1 MASLGQI
8 HFLVKGKVQGV
19 GFRAFVR
26 GAANRCGIVGWV
38 RNLSDG
44 RVEGIA
50 IGEQDQLKEF
60 EKRVSKGAPPS
71 QVDDFQS
78 RSRPLDYESLEFKI
92 EKDGE
97 SPWYK
102 D

>member
-1 MASLGQI
+1 MGQI
-8 HFLVKGKVQGV
+8 HFLVTGKVQGV

-26 GAANRCGIVGWV
+26 GVANQYGIVGWV
-38 RNLSDG
+38 RNLTDG
-44 RVEGIA
+44 RVEGVA
-50 IGEQDQLKEF
+50 VGGHDQIKEF
-60 EKRVSKGAPPS
+60 EKRVAKGASPS
-71 QVDDFQS
+71 KVDDFQS
-78 RSRPLDYESLEFKI
+78 QSRPLDYESLEFKI